1 MGNYK
6 MTNLIKNI
14 SQKFLRNSLNYFLW
28 SHLLTNLKSQKIL
41 WIVIE
46 AYTWLDVMLVF
57 NDIVLLL
64 VLWLMI
70 L

>member
-6 MTNLIKNI
+6 MKNLIKNI
-14 SQKFLRNSLNYFLW
+14 SHKFLINSLNYFLW

-41 WIVIE
+41 RIVIG
-46 AYTWLDVMLVF
+46 AYTLLHVMLVF

-64 VLWLMI
+64 VL
-70 L
+70 